1 MGSCLIFQSE
11 SSEEANVLTKQVTLL
26 ERGAWG
32 QSGRGESSRVKETKR
47 TALPHGSVSG
57 FIVMSW

>member
-11 SSEEANVLTKQVTLL
+11 LSEEASVLTKQMTLL

-32 QSGRGESSRVKETKR
+32 QRRRGESSRVKETKR
-47 TALPHGSVSG
+47 TALPHGSQSQVL
-57 FIVMSW
+57 